1 MAGKRGGRRQDPA
14 VDAAIRSAV
23 NELIFDRG
31 VEMTYDEVA
40 ARAGVGRATVF
51 RRYPTKRDLVLDA
64 ITHVTLERMEL
75 PDTGSVQGD
84 FRRAV
89 AEIMRVFGEPRMRQL
104 TRQGLGES
112 CRDEAFRS
120 VLREVLDRR
129 LEMITRL
136 LGRGVERGEL
146 PATTDTRTIA
156 DLVSGVIAIRVA
168 VGDPLPGEA
177 EAESL
182 ADGLLRGFV
191 PSA

>member
-1 MAGKRGGRRQDPA
+1 MAGNRGGRRQDPA

-23 NELIFDRG
+23 NELIFERG

-51 RRYPTKRDLVLDA
+51 RRYPTILDA

-75 PDTGSVQGD
+75 PDTGSVQQD

-89 AEIMRVFGEPRMRQL
+89 TEIMRVFGEPRMRQL

-129 LEMITRL
+129 LEMLTRL
-136 LGRGVERGEL
+136 LDRGVGRGEL
-146 PATTDTRTIA
+146 PTSTDTKTIA
-156 DLVSGVIAIRVA
+156 DLVSGIIAIRVA
-168 VGDPLPGEA
+168 VGDPLPSGEA
-177 EAESL
+177 AESL

-191 PSA
+191 PGT